1 MIEDGE
7 IYTLQIDGQNKTEM
21 ENTIRKDKLN
31 QFKLL
36 NKLKTETNL
45 HPVNGCHC
53 INDYV
58 LIIVF
63 IIEHLEP

>member
-31 QFKLL
+31 QPVRLANL
-36 NKLKTETNL
+36 NS
-45 HPVNGCHC
+45 
-53 INDYV
+53 
-58 LIIVF
+58 
-63 IIEHLEP
+63 